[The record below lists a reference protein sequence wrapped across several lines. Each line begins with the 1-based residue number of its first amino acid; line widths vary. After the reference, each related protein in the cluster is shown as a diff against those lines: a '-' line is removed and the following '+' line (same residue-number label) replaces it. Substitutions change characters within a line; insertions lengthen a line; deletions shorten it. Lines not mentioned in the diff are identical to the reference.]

1 MQEEGYFI
9 LNIVYNKHVCRL
21 VLKSGY
27 YCNECSTYL
36 VQSGHYIPVEI
47 KINAYQKGNRIIISK
62 YLFFSAN

>member
-1 MQEEGYFI
+1 M
-9 LNIVYNKHVCRL
+9 IV
-21 VLKSGY
+21 KSRY
-27 YCNECSTYL
+27 SCNECSTYL